1 MFQVPALK
9 RDLEQ
14 ARINQTGEIGWLCY
28 ERLFRWYGTHKV
40 KRRAT
45 RAPSGGTGQAK
56 QSCRTTKYHFAGTE
70 RIFDFTPASQSRHC
84 HLANSI
90 PCDFACFRR
99 IIGHDKHFPPR
110 FHGFSQ
116 DFLTRGTVIPAKS
129 GQNVVFFM
137 AVKEGL
143 PALYLIANQ

>member
-1 MFQVPALK
+1 MAQDDTINLHLRHQETWSVPTRSTKCPSAG
-9 RDLEQ
+9 
-14 ARINQTGEIGWLCY
+14 TGPTKLPC
-28 ERLFRWYGTHKV
+28 
-40 KRRAT
+40 RAT
-45 RAPSGGTGQAK
+45 KRPSSGTGQAK
-56 QSCRTTKYHFAGTE
+56 LPCRTTKCPSAGTE

-99 IIGHDKHFPPR
+99 NIGHDKHFPPR

-129 GQNVVFFM
+129 GQNVVFLSWRRRRDC
-137 AVKEGL
+137 L
-143 PALYLIANQ
+143 PYILSQIND

>member
-1 MFQVPALK
+1 MAQEATKNLHLRHQETWSVPTSSTK
-9 RDLEQ
+9 
-14 ARINQTGEIGWLCY
+14 C
-28 ERLFRWYGTHKV
+28 
-40 KRRAT
+40 
-45 RAPSGGTGQAK
+45 PSAGTGQAK
-56 QSCRTTKYHFAGTE
+56 QSCRTTKYHLAGTE

-129 GQNVVFFM
+129 GQYVVF
-137 AVKEGL
+137 L
-143 PALYLIANQ
+143 SWR

>member
-1 MFQVPALK
+1 MMAQGATKSLHLRHQETWSVPTSCTTKCPSAG
-9 RDLEQ
+9 
-14 ARINQTGEIGWLCY
+14 TGPTKLPC
-28 ERLFRWYGTHKV
+28 
-40 KRRAT
+40 RAT
-45 RAPSGGTGQAK
+45 RTPSGSTGQAK

-70 RIFDFTPASQSRHC
+70 RIFDFTPASQSRHG
-84 HLANSI
+84 HFANSI

-129 GQNVVFFM
+129 GQNVVF
-137 AVKEGL
+137 L
-143 PALYLIANQ
+143 SWR